1 MPLAVGLLG
10 TCSIAMKV
18 FSMIGTSGLMDM
30 SRTLS
35 ALYEVLL
42 PIKVGLVASA
52 LTLSLSLFVWLRA
65 QRSCLP

>member
-1 MPLAVGLLG
+1 
-10 TCSIAMKV
+10 MKV